1 VRYVGP
7 IESRGWLLGVAA
19 ALSLI
24 VMVVGCSRTTTV
36 RPSAPGSISAVVRAE
51 EYNLEVS
58 ATPEDQARQ
67 EIVETPTIFT
77 VAFADDPHSWERA
90 RFFLENYIGSVAGHT
105 SVVTRVVGDRWSLA
119 SNPTVQQY
127 LYEVSKDFAEGGY
140 TYQVSCV
147 PGTGGDHNQ
156 AALNAG
162 NLARFIREGKLE
174 ISLLAPR
181 S

>member
-1 VRYVGP
+1 MWQINCGHFSEFSALV
-7 IESRGWLLGVAA
+7 LGCVVVLAGCTNPS
-19 ALSLI
+19 SL
-24 VMVVGCSRTTTV
+24 
-36 RPSAPGSISAVVRAE
+36 RPSTPGSISAVVRAE
-51 EYNLEVS
+51 EYDLEVS

-67 EIVETPTIFT
+67 EIVETPTVFT
-77 VAFADDPHSWERA
+77 VVFEDDPHSWDRA
-90 RFFLENYIGSVAGHT
+90 KFFLENYIGSSSGHT

-119 SNPTVQQY
+119 SNPTLQQY
-127 LYEVSKDFAEGGY
+127 VYEVSKDAGEGGY

-147 PGTGGDHNQ
+147 PGAGGDQNQ

-174 ISLLAPR
+174 VSLLTPR

>member
-1 VRYVGP
+1 MRQIVSGHGSVF
-7 IESRGWLLGVAA
+7 LAVVLGC
-19 ALSLI
+19 
-24 VMVVGCSRTTTV
+24 VVVLMGCVQPFAV
-36 RPSAPGSISAVVRAE
+36 RPNAPGSISAVVRAE
-51 EYNLEVS
+51 EYDLEVS

-67 EIVETPTIFT
+67 EVVETPTVFA

-90 RFFLENYIGSVAGHT
+90 KFFLENYIGSSSGHT

-127 LYEVSKDFAEGGY
+127 VYEVSKDAGEGGY

-147 PGTGGDHNQ
+147 PGTGGDQNQ

-174 ISLLAPR
+174 VSLLAPR